1 MIGVASM
8 SLYFLK
14 YTLRHLFTVSRGD
27 YYLSQ
32 SDFIIIIVCD
42 IDRIINYAIMA
53 SLVWLLLLL
62 LTIAST
68 SSSADTTDSNVIPF
82 S

>member
-1 MIGVASM
+1 M

-14 YTLRHLFTVSRGD
+14 YILRHLFTVSRGD

-53 SLVWLLLLL
+53 SSVWLLLL

-68 SSSADTTDSNVIPF
+68 SSSADTSDSNVIPF

>member
-1 MIGVASM
+1 M

-14 YTLRHLFTVSRGD
+14 YILRHLFTVSRGD

-53 SLVWLLLLL
+53 SSVWLLLL
-62 LTIAST
+62 LTIATT
-68 SSSADTTDSNVIPF
+68 SSSADTSDSNVIPF